1 MMAEKKLNNNYEFT
15 LINDTFD
22 PEIGSIEVPL
32 ESIDF
37 ETLLMVA
44 DVYKDE
50 RALEELKRRGFDL
63 EAPFRKAS
71 EEADETFRKLSEK
84 ILGKKD
90 ED

>member
-1 MMAEKKLNNNYEFT
+1 MAEENLDNGVRFV

-22 PEIGSIEVPL
+22 PEIGSIEVPI
-32 ESIDF
+32 ESLNF
-37 ETLLMVA
+37 ETLLMLA
-44 DVYKDE
+44 DKYKDE
-50 RALEELKRRGFDL
+50 RALEELKRRGLDL